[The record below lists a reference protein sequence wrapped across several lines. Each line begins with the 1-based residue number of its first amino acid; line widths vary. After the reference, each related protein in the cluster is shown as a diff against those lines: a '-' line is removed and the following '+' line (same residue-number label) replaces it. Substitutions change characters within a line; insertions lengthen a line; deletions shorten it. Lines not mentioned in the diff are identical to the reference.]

1 MKFRYSNKTL
11 TYLSKEGELANAE
24 IKMEKPLTGKKKKG
38 KQKAGKIDSVKA
50 CDGNDREQQAK
61 NTEELEAMKKKT
73 KRILFGLIG
82 VIVAAV
88 AGIMA
93 YKYMQ

>member
-1 MKFRYSNKTL
+1 
-11 TYLSKEGELANAE
+11 
-24 IKMEKPLTGKKKKG
+24 
-38 KQKAGKIDSVKA
+38 
-50 CDGNDREQQAK
+50 
-61 NTEELEAMKKKT
+61 MKKKT
-73 KRILFGLIG
+73 KRILFAGIG